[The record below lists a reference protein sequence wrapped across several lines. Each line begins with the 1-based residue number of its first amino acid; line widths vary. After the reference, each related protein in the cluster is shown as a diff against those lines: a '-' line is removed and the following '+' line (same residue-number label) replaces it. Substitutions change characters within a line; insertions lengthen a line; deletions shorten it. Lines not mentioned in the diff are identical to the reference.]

1 MRIPNET
8 PPTKERLT
16 AISVAGFKS
25 IAREQTL
32 HIAPLTI
39 LAGANSSGKSSMMQP
54 LLLMK
59 QTLEAP
65 YDPGTFLLDGPNVR
79 FTKSSQILSHGYDSN
94 KFSVS
99 FTSKSGSVSTAYKET
114 SQQTFDV
121 FSASYSAS
129 AIKSTTVFHKG
140 LPKEELERIA
150 KDSGLFSQED
160 IQDIQYF
167 TEVQRACFFDIFY
180 VNWLQGDEEIGGFF
194 SQTIFYLYDRIKNV
208 KNIIH
213 LPGLR
218 GNPERTYKTSA
229 VGKLFPGTFENYV
242 ASIIN
247 SWIISEDSKLQIL
260 SRDLKSLGLTSTV
273 TASSIDATQVEI
285 KVGRLPSNAND
296 TADLVNIADV
306 GVGVSQTLPVL
317 VALLAAEP
325 GQIVYIEQP
334 EIHLHPLAQYKL
346 AAVIAEASKRG
357 VLVIIE
363 THSDILIRGVQTLV
377 AKGELDPAIVKLHWF
392 SRSPEDGS
400 TTVTCAELDEN
411 GAFGDWPQDFDA
423 TALDTERAYLD
434 AVDARFFKNEK

>member
-1 MRIPNET
+1 MVIDLNLAARQDEP
-8 PPTKERLT
+8 LT

-32 HIAPLTI
+32 HFAPLTI

-59 QTLEAP
+59 QTIEAP
-65 YDPGTFLLDGPNVR
+65 YDPGVFLLDGPNVR
-79 FTKSSQILSHGYDSN
+79 FTNSNQILSNDSALGDGVFCTS
-94 KFSVS
+94 FS
-99 FTSKSGSVSTAYKET
+99 TDSGSVFLCYKENNAY
-114 SQQTFDV
+114 SFDV
-121 FSASYSAS
+121 YRVT
-129 AIKSTTVFHKG
+129 IKTLSGELTFG
-140 LPKEELERIA
+140 PEYIDRESIANFLRKELQM
-150 KDSGLFSQED
+150 GED
-160 IQDIQYF
+160 AFQS
-167 TEVQRACFFDIFY
+167 
-180 VNWLQGDEEIGGFF
+180 NEIGVYVFVDRCMSYIDLSPF
-194 SQTIFYLYDRIKNV
+194 SKKSPGSVFLPLRWFDLEDVVTD
-208 KNIIH
+208 IIH

-218 GNPERTYKTSA
+218 GNPERAYKTSG
-229 VGKLFPGTFENYV
+229 VGTKFSGTFENYV

-247 SWIISEDSKLQIL
+247 YWQQQHPDNLH
-260 SRDLKSLGLTSTV
+260 SLCRHLEHIGLTSKV
-273 TASSIDATQVEI
+273 SATALDATQVEI
-285 KVGRLPSNAND
+285 KVGRLPGATD
-296 TADLVNIADV
+296 ADLVNIADV

-357 VLVIIE
+357 VLVVIE

-377 AKGELDPAIVKLHWF
+377 AKGELDPNIVKLHWF

-411 GAFGDWPQDFDA
+411 GSFGDWPQDFD
-423 TALDTERAYLD
+423 TTTLLTEKAYLD
-434 AVDARFFKNEK
+434 AVEERLFRNAK

>member
-1 MRIPNET
+1 M
-8 PPTKERLT
+8 T

-25 IAREQTL
+25 ISREQTL

-65 YDPGTFLLDGPNVR
+65 YDPGVFLLDGPNVR
-79 FTKSSQILSHGYDSN
+79 FTKSDQILSFDRSN
-94 KFSVS
+94 VS
-99 FTSKSGSVSTAYKET
+99 STFKVTLHSIFGSVGTAYAGNDVN
-114 SQQTFDV
+114 SFDIHSVEYFSSFFKKIV
-121 FSASYSAS
+121 FE
-129 AIKSTTVFHKG
+129 KG
-140 LPKEELERIA
+140 MTEKELEKRA
-150 KDSGLFSQED
+150 SQSERFSDENLSE
-160 IQDIQYF
+160 IKYF
-167 TEVQRACFFDIFY
+167 VEIVRRCFLDIFA
-180 VNWLQGDEEIGGFF
+180 VSWIQGDEEIGDFF
-194 SQTIFYLYDRIKNV
+194 SEQFFYIYDMIKIS

-218 GNPERTYKTSA
+218 GNPERTYRTSN
-229 VGKLFPGTFENYV
+229 VGRSYPGTFENYV
-242 ASIIN
+242 ASIIYYWQQKN
-247 SWIISEDSKLQIL
+247 QEHIQVIGRYLEA
-260 SRDLKSLGLTSTV
+260 LTLTTGV
-273 TASSIDATQVEI
+273 FATSIDATQVEI
-285 KVGRLPSNAND
+285 KVGRLPKSTKSD

-334 EIHLHPLAQYKL
+334 EIHLHPLAQYRL

-377 AKGELDPAIVKLHWF
+377 AEGNLDPAIVKLHWF

-411 GAFGDWPQDFDA
+411 GAFGDWPQDFDM
-423 TALDTERAYLD
+423 TALNAEKAYLD
-434 AVDARFFKNEK
+434 AVETRLSRDGK